1 MATLSITPDQDVV
14 NAEMFIAAPPDRVFQ
29 AITDPRQLL
38 QWWGQ
43 KEMYRTT
50 NFETD
55 VRVNGK
61 WLSSG
66 IGVKGDSFQ
75 VAGEYLEVDPPRVLV
90 YTWVATW
97 TSNLTTT
104 VRWDLSPSQGGTLVK
119 VRHSGFAGNAETAK
133 SHGQGWQRVLGW
145 VQAFVEKGETIDTR
159 K

>member
-1 MATLSITPDQDVV
+1 MATLAITPNQDVV

-50 NFETD
+50 IFETD
-55 VRVNGK
+55 VRVHGK
-61 WLSSG
+61 WVSSG
-66 IGVKGDSFQ
+66 IGVKGDSFE
-75 VAGEYLEVDPPRVLV
+75 VGGEYLEVDPPSVLV
-90 YTWVATW
+90 YTWLASW
-97 TSNLTTT
+97 TNNLTTT
-104 VRWDLSPSQGGTLVK
+104 VRWELSPSQGGTLVK
-119 VRHSGFAGNAETAK
+119 VRHSGFAGNTESAK
-133 SHGQGWQRVLGW
+133 SHGEGWQRVLGW